1 MAPFGGV
8 VVVGTS
14 VVGGS
19 MTGGVEVGTT
29 DWVELVRWTVVVV
42 RAAGFLVVEVE
53 LDGVGLVIG
62 G

>member
-1 MAPFGGV
+1 
-8 VVVGTS
+8 
-14 VVGGS
+14 